1 MSVEAHLEIN
11 PPDILEFSLSKE
23 EATPKVILTLNH
35 PDADNDTPIAFK
47 VSSLLHCLLFSVS
60 YHIMWHLCDPMTVC
74 LLCFEFNLQLS
85 MHPITN
91 AVTET
96 ASVSY
101 DLL

>member
-47 VSSLLHCLLFSVS
+47 VSVMCYCIVCCIS
-60 YHIMWHLCDPMTVC
+60 YHM
-74 LLCFEFNLQLS
+74 
-85 MHPITN
+85 
-91 AVTET
+91 
-96 ASVSY
+96 ASV
-101 DLL
+101 

>member
-47 VSSLLHCLLFSVS
+47 VS
-60 YHIMWHLCDPMTVC
+60 
-74 LLCFEFNLQLS
+74 LLCYCIVCGS
-85 MHPITN
+85 TYRII
-91 AVTET
+91 
-96 ASVSY
+96 SY
-101 DLL
+101 GICVIL